1 MNTNRR
7 YVAGHIEDI
16 ITMFQ
21 QRQWSLREAGSKLK
35 NSNAARE
42 KFAEARAWGDAVE
55 LLRNTDLILDLG
67 KVKF

>member
-1 MNTNRR
+1 MAEPRR
-7 YVAGHIEDI
+7 FVAGHLEDI
-16 ITMFQ
+16 VTMFQ
-21 QRQWSLREAGSKLK
+21 QRQWALRQEGSKLQ

-42 KFAEARAWGDAVE
+42 KFAEARAWGDAVD